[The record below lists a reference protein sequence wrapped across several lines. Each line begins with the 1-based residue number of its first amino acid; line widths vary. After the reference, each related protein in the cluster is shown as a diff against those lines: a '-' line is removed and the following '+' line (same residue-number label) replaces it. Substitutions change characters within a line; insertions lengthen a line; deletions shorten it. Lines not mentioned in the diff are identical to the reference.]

1 MIRFILSVFGSIFSL
16 LVTGLI
22 FGMLILGG
30 VFWAYGRDLPSHE
43 QLSQYAPKTIS
54 RVYSGEGQLIDEF
67 AQERRIFVPS
77 EEIPDLVKQAFVS
90 AEDKNFYAHHGFD
103 PMGIAAA
110 VRDAV
115 VSGGDNL
122 RGASTITQQVM
133 KNFLLSSDRS
143 VERKV
148 KELILATR
156 LEQSLSKDQ
165 ILELYLNE
173 IFLGQN
179 SYGVAAAAQTYFNKT
194 LSELEPHEA
203 ATLASMPQAPSN
215 YHPVRAKERVTQ
227 RRNYV
232 LREMWQNGFIDEQTY
247 RSEAE
252 KPLRS
257 VQNGDFPAFSEKLP
271 PRDYFTDEIRRQLS
285 QEFGE
290 DEFFTGG
297 LTIRATVDPHMQSVS
312 SDALREALEDY
323 DRSRGIWHGVIANI
337 PAEELGSEADWRE
350 ALFKAREAPRDIPGW
365 MPAVVLELEDGNA
378 RIGIEG
384 IEEDAD
390 GHWIPAKDAQWARPR
405 QADGKLGARA
415 QNAGDLVGVGDVV
428 MVRAMTEDG
437 SGKFIRWTLRQIP
450 EIEGGFMAMDVN
462 TGRVIA
468 MQGGF
473 SYQSSVFNR
482 ATQAMR
488 QPGSSFKPFVY
499 AAALDNGYTPA
510 TIVVDEEIA
519 INTPDGM
526 WRPKNSSNRTYGPT
540 PLRTGI
546 EQSRNLM
553 TIRVAQ
559 DIGMDTVA
567 DYAERF
573 GVYDEGQM
581 RPFLANS
588 LGAQETTLYR
598 MVAAYAMF
606 ANGGERVE
614 PTLVDR
620 VQDRRGRTIYRH
632 DQRDCVGCK
641 QNALPAGTS
650 PEIDTNRE
658 RVMDAVTAYQIT
670 SMMEGVVKRGS
681 GKGVNLPVP
690 IAGKT
695 GTTNDAKDVWFVGF
709 SSNIVAGCY
718 LGYDQP
724 RTLGSNAFGGTLC
737 VPVFNAFMRQA
748 VKEYG
753 GSQFRV
759 PKGGYFMKIDR
770 FTGQRVSADASGAN
784 VISEFFREGT
794 DQTTGLDYIDGG
806 FEARVM
812 PKVEGIPLTLKELPK
827 GNAAGGGGKTVTT
840 SSGKRKVIP
849 KKADFGTISSGGLY

>member
-1 MIRFILSVFGSIFSL
+1 MVRFILSFFGSIFAL

-22 FGMLILGG
+22 FGILMLGG
-30 VFWAYGRDLPSHE
+30 VFWTFSRDLPSHE
-43 QLSQYAPKTIS
+43 QLSQYSPKTIS

-67 AQERRIFVPS
+67 AQERRIFVPG

-90 AEDKNFYAHHGFD
+90 AEDKNFYEHSGYD
-103 PMGIAAA
+103 PRGIMAAA
-110 VRDAV
+110 RDAV
-115 VSGGDNL
+115 VSRGQNV

-156 LEQSLSKDQ
+156 LEESLTKDQ

-203 ATLASMPQAPSN
+203 ATLAAMPQAPGR
-215 YHPVRAKERVTQ
+215 YHPVREKERVTE

-232 LREMWQNGFIDEQTY
+232 LREMWQNGYIDEATM
-247 RSEAE
+247 RAE
-252 KPLRS
+252 SAKPLRS
-257 VQNGDFPAFSEKLP
+257 VQNGDFEPFADKMP

-285 QEFGE
+285 QDFGE
-290 DEFFTGG
+290 DEFFGGG
-297 LTIRATVDPHMQSVS
+297 LTIRATIEPNMQQVAA
-312 SDALREALEDY
+312 DALQDALESY
-323 DRSRGIWHGVIANI
+323 DRGQGIWHGVIATI
-337 PAEELGSEADWRE
+337 PEDQLGSEADWRA
-350 ALFKAREAPRDIPGW
+350 ALFETRDAPRDVLGW
-365 MPAVVLELEDGNA
+365 MPAVILEVADNGSA

-390 GHWIPAKDAQWARPR
+390 GHWLPARDAQWARPR
-405 QADGKLGARA
+405 REDGSLGPRA
-415 QNAGDLVGVGDVV
+415 QGVGDLAQRGDVV

-437 SGKFIRWTLRQIP
+437 SGKFLRWTLRQIP

-567 DYAERF
+567 NYAERF
-573 GVYDEGQM
+573 GVYDDM
-581 RPFLANS
+581 NPFLANS
-588 LGAQETTLYR
+588 LGAQETTLFK

-620 VQDRRGRTIYRH
+620 VQDRRGRTVYRH
-632 DQRDCVGCK
+632 DQRDCVGCS

-748 VKEYG
+748 IAEYG
-753 GSQFRV
+753 GSRFRV
-759 PKGGYFMKIDR
+759 PDGGYFQKIDR
-770 FTGQRVSADASGAN
+770 FTGARLSADATGDN
-784 VISEFFREGT
+784 VISEFFRNGT
-794 DQTTGLDYIDGG
+794 EPDETGMDIIDGG
-806 FEARVM
+806 FEAKIM

-827 GNAAGGGGKTVTT
+827 SNASSGGAKAITT
-840 SSGKRKVIP
+840 STGQKRVIP